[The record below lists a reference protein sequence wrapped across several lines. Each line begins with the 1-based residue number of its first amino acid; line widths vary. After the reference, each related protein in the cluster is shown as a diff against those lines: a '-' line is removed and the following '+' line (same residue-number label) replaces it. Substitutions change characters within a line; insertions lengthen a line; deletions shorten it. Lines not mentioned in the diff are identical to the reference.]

1 MLKESI
7 VFIIQI
13 TRYVSIFYIINLII
27 DFIIDLLNFSSK
39 IQDFLLACKIILNIF
54 MMVKFTSIFVILCI
68 DIYNL
73 FKKIDIILFCLLTK

>member
-7 VFIIQI
+7 VFLIQI
-13 TRYVSIFYIINLII
+13 TRYVIIFHIINL
-27 DFIIDLLNFSSK
+27 IIDLLNFSSK